1 MNPEDQEALRYPT
14 GRFAP
19 TPSLQPARRAELIDV
34 IAQLPPAVRAAAQEL
49 PDAHLDTPYRAGGW
63 TIRQV
68 VHHLP
73 DSHMNAY
80 VRCKLALTEDM
91 PTIRPYDEAAWAR
104 LPDSALPVEVSLRLL
119 EAVHERLVVLLRSLD
134 EGTWRRPFRHPE
146 MGEMSLDTLLQL
158 YAWHG
163 RHHLAHI
170 TGTLERL
177 KR

>member
-1 MNPEDQEALRYPT
+1 
-14 GRFAP
+14 
-19 TPSLQPARRAELIDV
+19 
-34 IAQLPPAVRAAAQEL
+34 
-49 PDAHLDTPYRAGGW
+49 
-63 TIRQV
+63 
-68 VHHLP
+68 
-73 DSHMNAY
+73 
-80 VRCKLALTEDM
+80 M